1 MTIYFLTGNENKF
14 NEARLVLPD
23 LEKLAV
29 DLPEIQSADAQEII
43 KAKLEEAM
51 KHYSGELIVED
62 TSMHFDC
69 LNGLP
74 GPLIKWFVKSLGQPG
89 LYDLTKR
96 YNNHK
101 AYVRCL
107 VGYAKD
113 GDIKFFEGIV
123 PGQIVSPRGET
134 RFAWDSIFQP
144 DGYEKTFAQMTKA
157 EKNEVSHRR
166 KALEQLKAY
175 LSD

>member
-1 MTIYFLTGNENKF
+1 MTLYFITGNDNKF
-14 NEARLVLPD
+14 NEARFVFPG

-43 KAKLEEAM
+43 EAKLKEAM
-51 KHYSGELIVED
+51 KHYDGEFIVED
-62 TSMHFDC
+62 TSLHFEC

-74 GPLIKWFVKSLGQPG
+74 GPLIKWFVNSLGQSG
-89 LYDLTKR
+89 LYDLTRR
-96 YNNHK
+96 YGNHR

-113 GDIKFFEGIV
+113 GDIRFFEGV
-123 PGQIVSPRGET
+123 VHGQIVEPRGEM

-144 DGYEKTFAQMTKA
+144 DGFDRTYAQMTKA
-157 EKNEVSHRR
+157 EKAEISHRR
-166 KALEQLKAY
+166 IALEKLKNY
-175 LSD
+175 LS